1 MRAKCLAAVVLV
13 CSCRLT
19 SAINAPS
26 LTRANVS
33 VALQACQESDFA
45 QGEEI
50 ADAIKTGDPTEILRS
65 LPDALK
71 MWRATPATSSLY
83 GTRAFCIHEL
93 VPNRLPPG
101 GSHYSPDR
109 TAPTET
115 VLQFH
120 VLGIEYFYYDSDDA
134 WTLKED
140 PVDLSQLAAEYLD
153 SRWGRQAFLMMTRL
167 GWSHGACQEGPDQ
180 FREVIKHG
188 ESFLRMYPESEVSN
202 SVRLEMANA
211 YATWWNASR
220 RAPNPPYSS
229 SEPYMAGAEEAKQRA
244 IELYRD
250 YLKMQKNPAETALQR
265 LSALEKD
272 PKGSNKFD
280 YLCEDYED

>member
-1 MRAKCLAAVVLV
+1 M
-13 CSCRLT
+13 
-19 SAINAPS
+19 
-26 LTRANVS
+26 
-33 VALQACQESDFA
+33 
-45 QGEEI
+45 
-50 ADAIKTGDPTEILRS
+50 
-65 LPDALK
+65 
-71 MWRATPATSSLY
+71 
-83 GTRAFCIHEL
+83 
-93 VPNRLPPG
+93 
-101 GSHYSPDR
+101 
-109 TAPTET
+109 
-115 VLQFH
+115 LQFH
-120 VLGIEYFYYDSDDA
+120 GLGIEYFYYDSDDA

-153 SRWGRQAFLMMTRL
+153 SRWGQQAFLMMTRL

-188 ESFLRMYPESEVSN
+188 ENFLRIYPESEVSN

-220 RAPNPPYSS
+220 RAPNLPYSS

-250 YLKMQKNPAETALQR
+250 YLKMQKNPEETALQR